1 MFLGEYIVNH
11 QQYLDKE
18 TEAVIEAIANQISL
32 KMDNRLL
39 IIAQQA
45 KALELK
51 HNDLRDL
58 IIKYQQLSADESH
71 ESTAAINSQFN
82 AARDQFNGFQS
93 IWASRRAEIGKSVT
107 EINESLTEM
116 VKQLDDL
123 NNRIGL
129 LEKHLS
135 QINKNLWPS
144 VIILAGVLMIA
155 AYIL

>member
-58 IIKYQQLSADESH
+58 IIKYQQLSAVRA
-71 ESTAAINSQFN
+71 TKAP
-82 AARDQFNGFQS
+82 
-93 IWASRRAEIGKSVT
+93 RR
-107 EINESLTEM
+107 
-116 VKQLDDL
+116 
-123 NNRIGL
+123 
-129 LEKHLS
+129 
-135 QINKNLWPS
+135 
-144 VIILAGVLMIA
+144 
-155 AYIL
+155 